1 MPGGPALDVFVYG
14 DYACPWTYVAGGR
27 LELLAGERPLRV
39 HWRPLPPPGGRL
51 VSGPA
56 ERLSGSER
64 QELQRA
70 AAELGL
76 PLALPAEAPDTR
88 EAHQA
93 AEFARD
99 LGEPSFHRLRR
110 LLFRACLAEGRDV
123 GDRGTLLELADM
135 AGVDST
141 GLGAALEDGR
151 YEDELET
158 AAREAERYGID
169 ATPTFLFGRL
179 KVVGA
184 IGVEGM
190 GRLADRALS

>member
-1 MPGGPALDVFVYG
+1 MREEPALDVFVYG
-14 DYACPWTYVAGGR
+14 DYACPWTYIADAR
-27 LELLAGERPLRV
+27 LEMLTARRALRV

-51 VSGPA
+51 LPGPA
-56 ERLSGSER
+56 ARLPASER
-64 QELQRA
+64 EELQRA

-76 PLALPAEAPDTR
+76 PLSLRAEAPDTR

-99 LGEPSFHRLRR
+99 LGTALFRRLRR

-123 GDRGTLLELADM
+123 GDRETLIELAET
-135 AGVDST
+135 AGVDSEA
-141 GLGAALEDGR
+141 LSAALEDGR
-151 YEDELET
+151 YGDEVET
-158 AAREAERYGID
+158 AAEEAARYGID

-184 IGVEGM
+184 VDVHEM
-190 GRLADRALS
+190 DRLVDRALG